1 MNATRLGRFV
11 VNLMIVGIILLASPP
26 AWGSSTLNFP
36 RLSFDPTTF
45 TGVAFVNP
53 SDEEA
58 LVTLTAYDENG
69 QLVTGITNPAQW
81 PVPAR
86 SQLVQLTSDY
96 FVGAG
101 PDPGMVAWFQATTEA
116 DELSGF
122 FLFLNGTVTEF
133 DGADTP
139 VAAESIVFNRIGV
152 DSVTSTELNIVNPGI
167 APASL
172 VLELVSSG
180 STSVQKQSSLSAKG
194 VAQLDVA
201 TFFDV
206 SEISSDSFIK
216 IASDVE
222 IAGFEVV
229 KTVDQDPLG
238 LNAQPEEDQLTNL

>member
-1 MNATRLGRFV
+1 
-11 VNLMIVGIILLASPP
+11 
-26 AWGSSTLNFP
+26 
-36 RLSFDPTTF
+36 
-45 TGVAFVNP
+45 
-53 SDEEA
+53 
-58 LVTLTAYDENG
+58 
-69 QLVTGITNPAQW
+69 
-81 PVPAR
+81 
-86 SQLVQLTSDY
+86 
-96 FVGAG
+96 
-101 PDPGMVAWFQATTEA
+101 VAWFQATTEA
-116 DELSGF
+116 DGLSGF

-152 DSVTSTELNIVNPGI
+152 DSVTSTELNIVNPGS

-216 IASDVE
+216 VASDVE

-229 KTVDQDPLG
+229 KTVDQDLLG